1 MINLLLAIV
10 VSASIDS
17 TMLMLGDQTDL
28 HLSVTHEA
36 SEQVQMPVYGEM
48 LQEGIEIVDRSAI
61 DTTALPDGR
70 VQMTQDLTLTSFK
83 DSLFAIQPLYVT
95 SGEDTFWTEPMALNV
110 IQPFEVDSSLAITDI
125 KDIEKAP
132 IWWWGIIRWI
142 LLVLGILLLIDLAF
156 WLWKWYEKHHQPA
169 EETIDPE
176 LLRPADE
183 VALEKLDEIKA
194 QKIWKDGKVKEYQ
207 TELTDVVRE
216 YIGRRFDVH
225 STEKTSDETLQEMKS
240 KVDKDL
246 YTRLKSM
253 LQLADLV
260 KFAKWHTTPDENEI
274 VDIFSDFLSRAGLG
288 SKVVFVTGI
297 YARTAKQSYGGW
309 FYDTL
314 RDQNSDQELS
324 LMIPQGLRDDLENGS
339 LVTVGGTV
347 YKKAGNRGNIQLG
360 FKVSRVETLQQQ
372 AVSEEDMKRAELRAR
387 KTQRGFANVD
397 AVLEGILMR
406 GERPKVA
413 LIFAASSITMAD
425 FDAGKHAAEASMDFT
440 EYRVNFSSAKDLC
453 DLLSRVDGE
462 GYDVLALVRGGGSG
476 IEHLDD
482 LAVLEKVVSLDTPL
496 ICAVGHVDEKLFLS
510 PYGVTGESMMS
521 PLSGYGNRF
530 ILGRV
535 VAPLNM
541 MISVGLSLAGKTKE
555 AALIARRFCRRCD
568 EKGCLL
574 GFAPYDYYPLTGEKV
589 PDLDEFENRP
599 VPSDGWPWATWSA
612 CNVMTMLT
620 YVLPREDRE
629 EKER

>member
-1 MINLLLAIV
+1 
-10 VSASIDS
+10 
-17 TMLMLGDQTDL
+17 MLMLGDQTDL

-260 KFAKWHTTPDENEI
+260 KFAKWHTTPDENE
-274 VDIFSDFLSRAGLG
+274 
-288 SKVVFVTGI
+288 T
-297 YARTAKQSYGGW
+297 
-309 FYDTL
+309 
-314 RDQNSDQELS
+314 
-324 LMIPQGLRDDLENGS
+324 
-339 LVTVGGTV
+339 
-347 YKKAGNRGNIQLG
+347 
-360 FKVSRVETLQQQ
+360 
-372 AVSEEDMKRAELRAR
+372 
-387 KTQRGFANVD
+387 
-397 AVLEGILMR
+397 
-406 GERPKVA
+406 A
-413 LIFAASSITMAD
+413 LITAYD
-425 FDAGKHAAEASMDFT
+425 F
-440 EYRVNFSSAKDLC
+440 VN
-453 DLLSRVDGE
+453 E
-462 GYDVLALVRGGGSG
+462 
-476 IEHLDD
+476 
-482 LAVLEKVVSLDTPL
+482 
-496 ICAVGHVDEKLFLS
+496 
-510 PYGVTGESMMS
+510 
-521 PLSGYGNRF
+521 
-530 ILGRV
+530 
-535 VAPLNM
+535 
-541 MISVGLSLAGKTKE
+541 TKE
-555 AALIARRFCRRCD
+555 VVTD
-568 EKGCLL
+568 ENE
-574 GFAPYDYYPLTGEKV
+574 PTEQGEIK
-589 PDLDEFENRP
+589 
-599 VPSDGWPWATWSA
+599 S
-612 CNVMTMLT
+612 
-620 YVLPREDRE
+620 
-629 EKER
+629 